1 MALSSKGRTLVF
13 QARNTISR
21 FVGATKYKFMQK
33 YEYTVLNS
41 AKTWIPEMLNEMNRT
56 GRWRPILVVDNQII
70 LERPIDDVRTVD
82 LSCISLDQ
90 LTDYIK
96 QMTASKMPI
105 KSSQT

>member
-1 MALSSKGRTLVF
+1 
-13 QARNTISR
+13 
-21 FVGATKYKFMQK
+21 MQR
-33 YEYTVLNS
+33 YEYYTIISETPTGNTGILNS
-41 AKTWIPEMLNEMNRT
+41 LNRT
-56 GRWRPILVVDNQII
+56 GRWRPILAVGNQII

-96 QMTASKMPI
+96 QMTAAKIPT